1 MAKKRTTLIFLSLLT
16 AISSYFCFVLAGP
29 FLSSIAWAMV
39 IAIMFFPVH
48 TRIAREVRNPNA
60 AALLSILFVILAFIV
75 PAVFLGRAMVGD
87 LSALYRSV
95 SDQSQIGGGW
105 PAHLS
110 RLSQSASDW
119 ITTHIGPI
127 ELDLRKE
134 ALSRLEILSG
144 AAGAF
149 IAGWLGNA
157 ASLLGRAVIT
167 LFILFFIFRDGVALR
182 DRLGSVLPLAH
193 EQVERLFRTIS
204 DTIVA
209 EMYGVLAVAIGQG
222 VLMGLGMWALGLRS
236 PVLWA
241 AVTAVVSL
249 IPIGGTAF
257 VWLPGSIIL
266 IASGHWV
273 KGVILLVWGGGLVSM
288 TASVVQPLVIGRRVK
303 LHPLEIFLG
312 LLGGVQ
318 AFGLIG
324 LFAGPIIISLTLA
337 LFGILKEEVL
347 SWRKS
352 EIEEQAPPEAGAAT
366 AVIEAIV
373 SNP

>member
-352 EIEEQAPPEAGAAT
+352 EIEEQSPPEAGAAT